1 MAFVTN
7 GSVHHIGVKNETDTI
22 RIMQSL
28 GLLSEK
34 AQHKGGTKGKADFV
48 DGEANWSAK
57 HKDLLSKGSFDWV
70 NTTRVDYLKGDFF
83 DDFLSEMKEISQ
95 SDRSIS
101 EATIEG
107 ARLSFKDATS
117 AALEN
122 CTPERLTLFL
132 REHFEAP
139 NENMQCVITES
150 NTRKLFVFKFENH
163 PAINLLNKG
172 WEPFFTNCAGS
183 SAKILFKNDGEV
195 IDSGLRLRITSNNG
209 IQAFLGLKRDS
220 RGYKKHSA
228 VVAKLQQ
235 DAVHKLIEEIPHD
248 VYSY

>member
-1 MAFVTN
+1 MAFVTD
-7 GSVHHIGVKNETDTI
+7 GSSHHKGVKNETDTI

-28 GLLSEK
+28 GLLSGE
-34 AQHKGGTKGKADFV
+34 AQHKGGTQGKADFV
-48 DGEANWSAK
+48 DGGAPWSAK
-57 HKDLLSKGSFDWV
+57 HKSSLSTGSFDWV

-83 DDFLSEMKEISQ
+83 EDFLSEMKELSQ
-95 SDRSIS
+95 GDRLIN

-117 AALEN
+117 TALEN

-139 NENMQCVITES
+139 NKDMQCVITES
-150 NTRKLFVFKFENH
+150 STRKLFVFKFENH
-163 PAINLLNKG
+163 PALDLLNKG
-172 WEPFFTNCAGS
+172 WKPFFADCAGS
-183 SAKILFKNDGEV
+183 SAKILFEKDGEV
-195 IDSGLRLRITSNNG
+195 VNSGLRLRITSNNG

-220 RGYKKHSA
+220 RGYRKQSA

-235 DAVHKLIEEIPHD
+235 DAVHKLIEAIPHD